1 MKIKQRPVTLTQSAV
16 AWVNKDCFFLIRGH
30 FCRVRLCGGEKV
42 KMPFGREKAGKKLKQ
57 VKLKSITILHYSTN
71 FWVDFLRVLW
81 QTTLSIA
88 SSHTHRLPVR
98 NLVLMFYHYS
108 RRFVK
113 HVKAQQGEWKFCK
126 TNADHLGAN
135 KDSFNI
141 YKRCALSWLRRLA
154 LVNFRTFRG
163 APRTFLTLSCAFAY
177 HHLRRCA
184 VKLTVKFMTDGK
196 WKAKYKKN
204 NFHLIF
210 HAII

>member
-1 MKIKQRPVTLTQSAV
+1 MSQQRL
-16 AWVNKDCFFLIRGH
+16 FLFDSGH
-30 FCRVRLCGGEKV
+30 AAESLCGGEKV
-42 KMPFGREKAGKKLKQ
+42 KMPFGWRKAEKKLKQ

-88 SSHTHRLPVR
+88 SSHTRQYTLR

-113 HVKAQQGEWKFCK
+113 HVKAEESEWNFTKQMPIISAQIK
-126 TNADHLGAN
+126 IHLIFI
-135 KDSFNI
+135 KDAPFLNSAAPAI
-141 YKRCALSWLRRLA
+141 
-154 LVNFRTFRG
+154 VNFRTFRC
-163 APRTFLTLSCAFAY
+163 ATRTFLTLLCAFAY